1 MKKLNSRE
9 KQLYRG
15 GTSIIGVISGLSAIS
30 YSVSLILQ
38 SIEELIPYK
47 KFSKTPVVQESKPH
61 FINPNNGQENIIFS

>member
-1 MKKLNSRE
+1 MKKLSSKE

-38 SIEELIPYK
+38 SIEELIPHK
-47 KFSKTPVVQESKPH
+47 KFSKPTPIQEAKPN
-61 FINPNNGQENIIFS
+61 FINPTNGQENIIFS